1 MPRCY
6 SDGRPYYSLN
16 AWLKDQFGQKIY
28 KLALDGG
35 MTCPNRDGT
44 VGSGGC
50 IFCSA
55 GGSGDFAADARLS
68 IREQIESQ
76 EEKLRTKFPAKHFV
90 AYFQAYTNTYAP
102 VDYLRKIFTEAITH
116 PDIVA
121 LSIGTRPDCLPDD
134 VLDLL
139 SSLNEIKPV
148 TIELGL
154 QTIHEKTAAFIRRG
168 YAFPVLKKQYRSS
181 EAAVFPWSFTRSLGF
196 PAKRRGYARYDP
208 LSQSPGYPGHQASA
222 SSRSEGDRSGCLV
235 RKPGLPVFTE
245 EEYIDLV
252 IRCIDELSPD
262 ITIHRLTGD
271 GPKELLIAP
280 LWSSR
285 KRSVLNE
292 IHRQLKLRGSWQGKF
307 FQP

>member
-1 MPRCY
+1 MTVKKPAA
-6 SDGRPYYSLN
+6 STPLWGEKPYRSLDYE
-16 AWLKDQFGQKIY
+16 WKKQYGEKIY
-28 KLALDGG
+28 KVSLNGS

-76 EEKLRTKFPAKHFV
+76 EEKLRTKVPAKHFV

-102 VDYLRKIFTEAITH
+102 VDYLQKIFTEAITH

-168 YAFPVLKKQYRSS
+168 YALPCFEEAVQKLRSC
-181 EAAVFPWSFTRSLGF
+181 G
-196 PAKRRGYARYDP
+196 
-208 LSQSPGYPGHQASA
+208 
-222 SSRSEGDRSGCLV
+222 
-235 RKPGLPVFTE
+235 FTE

>member
-1 MPRCY
+1 MYR
-6 SDGRPYYSLN
+6 SVNEILQ
-16 AWLKDQFGQKIY
+16 AQFGCKVY

-35 MTCPNRDGT
+35 MTCPTRDGT
-44 VGSGGC
+44 LGTEGCRFCGGS
-50 IFCSA
+50 
-55 GGSGDFAADARLS
+55 GSGDFAAHGMDIATQL
-68 IREQIESQ
+68 QQ
-76 EEKLRTKFPAKHFV
+76 AKALVAAKGPAKYI
-90 AYFQAYTNTYAP
+90 AYFQSHTNTYAP
-102 VDYLRKIFTEAITH
+102 VSYLKPLFEAAMA
-116 PDIVA
+116 PEDVVA
-121 LSIGTRPDCLPDD
+121 LAVATRPDCLPDD

-168 YAFPVLKKQYRSS
+168 YALPCFEEAVQKLRSCGISVVVHTILGLPGETEEDMLATIRYLNHQDIQGIKLQLLHVLKGTDL
-181 EAAVFPWSFTRSLGF
+181 AAWYENPGF
-196 PAKRRGYARYDP
+196 
-208 LSQSPGYPGHQASA
+208 
-222 SSRSEGDRSGCLV
+222 
-235 RKPGLPVFTE
+235 PVFTE